1 MATTPKLVTIRR
13 PQESLPAEM
22 REFLDAVVVPALLK
36 KYVAELE
43 EEKPT
48 EKMLAP
54 ANRPAAYS
62 LASRS
67 PRSARGGFI
76 E

>member
-1 MATTPKLVTIRR
+1 MDTAAKLVTIRR
-13 PQESLPAEM
+13 PHDSLSPEL
-22 REFLDAVVVPALLK
+22 REFLDTVIVPALLK

-43 EEKPT
+43 EAKPT

-67 PRSARGGFI
+67 PRMRQGRNH
-76 E
+76 